1 MPYNHFISFS
11 LGPVRNLLK
20 DPFLFGPLIKNRPI
34 VIIIR
39 CRGNA
44 VPIFKGK
51 AFLVNEGIFV
61 TGIAVAAEAEI
72 SQTVDDA
79 PPFIGLRSLHNV
91 GMGTQ
96 NQMSAVVDG
105 KMGKIALVLVGIGL
119 KLRSPVEIA
128 DDETGAPSLHFFQF
142 RNELCLRA
150 AP

>member
-1 MPYNHFISFS
+1 M
-11 LGPVRNLLK
+11 RAA
-20 DPFLFGPLIKNRPI
+20 
-34 VIIIR
+34 IR
-39 CRGNA
+39 TMK

-61 TGIAVAAEAEI
+61 TGITVAAEAEI

-128 DDETGAPSLHFFQF
+128 DDETGALSPVPQ
-142 RNELCLRA
+142 
-150 AP
+150 

>member
-1 MPYNHFISFS
+1 M
-11 LGPVRNLLK
+11 K
-20 DPFLFGPLIKNRPI
+20 
-34 VIIIR
+34 
-39 CRGNA
+39 

-51 AFLVNEGIFV
+51 AFLVNEGSFV

-105 KMGKIALVLVGIGL
+105 KMGKIALGLVGIGL

-128 DDETGAPSLHFFQF
+128 DDETGALSLHLFQF

-150 AP
+150 ARKVVDTNKANGNALDEHDGAFFVAKGHDASLS